1 MCMSFRASWT
11 CVSATMQYFS
21 DVYLNV
27 EGTLLEASCGNSFEQ
42 LLWCQL
48 LVSLQ

>member
-11 CVSATMQYFS
+11 CLSATIQYFS

-27 EGTLLEASCGNSFEQ
+27 EGTLLEACMWHSLEQ
-42 LLWCQL
+42 L
-48 LVSLQ
+48 SG